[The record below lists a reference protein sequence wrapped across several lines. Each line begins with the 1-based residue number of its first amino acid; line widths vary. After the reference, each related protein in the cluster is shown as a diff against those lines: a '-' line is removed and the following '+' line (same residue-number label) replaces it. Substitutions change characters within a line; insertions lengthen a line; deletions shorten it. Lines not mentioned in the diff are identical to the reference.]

1 MTTKTSKDKPQKK
14 IDTLTSLSTY
24 KQDVEKMSQGEF
36 AYHINNY
43 QYKMNIELYWLAHI
57 FNKRFNENSL
67 SFMEVVELAS
77 SSELGVADAKRD
89 EKLYPKIPFSI
100 FLYMQ
105 DFWDKELTDLQDTW
119 KVDPLDLAIMAV
131 EEQESSMHQA
141 GWVYHILKSVLG
153 DLHDRAGYEALI
165 DEARE
170 VIDDGDSVKVPQ
182 QFGQLL
188 TINLTMFKN
197 KMRIDDEIDHEL
209 RSVNVN
215 VYQENHKSATAK
227 LKKGLT
233 SLKSKKSTAKTIA
246 VELTAD
252 ELSVLTAK
260 SMEHYLKT
268 KKKAA
273 LAAI

>member
-1 MTTKTSKDKPQKK
+1 MTTKASKNKPQKT

-24 KQDVEKMSQGEF
+24 KQEVEKMGRGEF

-57 FNKRFNENSL
+57 FNKRFDENSL
-67 SFMEVVELAS
+67 SFMEVRELAALS
-77 SSELGVADAKRD
+77 KLGLADAKRD
-89 EKLYPKIPFSI
+89 EKVYPKIPFSI

-105 DFWDKELTDLQDTW
+105 DFWEKELAELQDTW

-131 EEQESSMHQA
+131 EEQESSKYQA
-141 GWVYHILKSVLG
+141 GWTYHILKSILG

-165 DEARE
+165 DEARD
-170 VIDDGDSVKVPQ
+170 VIDDGDSVKIPQ

-209 RSVNVN
+209 RSVNIDI
-215 VYQENHKSATAK
+215 YQENHKSATAK

-233 SLKSKKSTAKTIA
+233 SLKSKKSTAKSIA

-260 SMEHYLKT
+260 SMEHYLKA